1 MPILA
6 NNLAGTINT
15 RIKKLPNSEIRSFS
29 NQISQIPDIVKLTVG
44 EPDLNTPDHIKQAAI
59 NDINKDDSHYAPE
72 AGKPEYLN
80 AVSSYLQ
87 KSLNV
92 FYDPQNEICATVGV
106 SEALNVSFMAILNPG
121 DKVIV
126 PTPVWGVYFGIIE
139 MAGGIAVQVD
149 TSDDNFILT
158 AEHLAKVMENE
169 GKDAKAIIL
178 TDPSNPTGRVYS
190 KNELEELAQVIDNY
204 NLYALSDEIY
214 AELIYSQKKHY
225 SLTQI
230 IPERTILLSGLS
242 KNFAM
247 TGWRIGYIAGP
258 AEIMQTIIKVNS
270 FMITSVTD
278 NVQIGA
284 AEAMTNGE
292 KDYIAARKIYENRLQ
307 IIQTGLEKDGFTMAT
322 PEGAFYIFAKIPT
335 EFGSD
340 DVAFAKDLA
349 IKAKVGVIPGSY
361 FGQGGQGFVRLSY
374 AYSEQN
380 LLTAVERITNYVNEH
395 LSCN

>member
-29 NQISQIPDIVKLTVG
+29 SQISQIPDIVKLTVG

-158 AEHLAKVMENE
+158 AQHLAKVMENE
-169 GKDAKAIIL
+169 GKGAKAIIL

-190 KNELEELAQVIDNY
+190 KNELEELAQVIANY

-258 AEIMQTIIKVNS
+258 AEIMKTIIKVNS

-284 AEAMTNGE
+284 AEAMVNGE
-292 KDYIAARKIYENRLQ
+292 KDYIAARKIYEKRLQ
-307 IIQTGLEKDGFTMAT
+307 IIQTGLEKNGFTMAT

>member
-307 IIQTGLEKDGFTMAT
+307 IIQTGLEKNGFTMAT